1 MADILQR
8 RPRFML
14 VSDLDWTMVDH
25 NDATHEKLRRFNRL
39 WLTEFAPDSLLVFSS
54 GRSPELFHELASE
67 VPLLKPD
74 ILVCSVG
81 TEILINGQADAEWEA
96 HLNEGWDRAAAEGI
110 AAKLPELEM
119 QRESEQRPH
128 KISYKLRVADP
139 DRVLGALRSDLA
151 AAGLDTNV
159 IFSGGEDLDILPS
172 RASKGK
178 ALSFLLKQFESG
190 PGLPEAGVMVC
201 GDSGNDIE
209 LFVVPGVHGCMVANA
224 HKELRDWC
232 EANMHDRIFAA
243 TQDGPGGIYEALHH
257 FSFPNP
263 AKADTVHRRQAVCAQ
278 QAWAEEW
285 CNGSVP
291 QDDAACEAHM
301 LEGFEEDFE
310 YVHSSGQLMTRRD
323 LTDWFASEGYACC
336 AGGSKAAAAAGGDRG
351 AAPVPAA
358 PGTAGVSPGA
368 GTGSGSEASG
378 SGRLCMWVDRYSER
392 QLAQGVWLA
401 RWMELYQPFV
411 AGKHTAGER
420 TAKWASA
427 VLRQHEGDAYR
438 FAYLHESP
446 VPREQARA

>member
-1 MADILQR
+1 
-8 RPRFML
+8 ML

-25 NDATHEKLRRFNRL
+25 NDATHDKLRRFNRL

-81 TEILINGQADAEWEA
+81 TEILINGEADAEWEA
-96 HLNEGWDRAAAEGI
+96 HLNQGWDRGAAEGV
-110 AAKLPELEM
+110 AASMPELEM

-128 KISYKLRVADP
+128 KISYKLRVSDP
-139 DRVLGALRSDLA
+139 ERVLGALRSQLA
-151 AAGLDTNV
+151 DAGLDTNV

-178 ALSFLLKQFESG
+178 ALSFLLKQFEGG

-209 LFVVPGVHGCMVANA
+209 LFAVPGVHGCMVANA

-232 EANMHDRIFAA
+232 EANGHDRIFAA
-243 TQDGPGGIYEALHH
+243 TQDGPGGIFEALHH

-263 AKADTVHRRQAVCAQ
+263 AKADTVHRRQAVCDQ

-285 CNGSVP
+285 CNGAVP
-291 QDDAACEAHM
+291 QDDAACEAHIR
-301 LEGFEEDFE
+301 EGFEDDFE
-310 YVHSSGQLMTRRD
+310 YVHSSGALMSRRQ

-336 AGGSKAAAAAGGDRG
+336 AGGSK
-351 AAPVPAA
+351 
-358 PGTAGVSPGA
+358 
-368 GTGSGSEASG
+368 EI
-378 SGRLCMWVDRYSER
+378 GRAHV
-392 QLAQGVWLA
+392 
-401 RWMELYQPFV
+401 
-411 AGKHTAGER
+411 
-420 TAKWASA
+420 
-427 VLRQHEGDAYR
+427 
-438 FAYLHESP
+438 
-446 VPREQARA
+446 